1 MYCRTTTTMV
11 HFTHWTRHKSRKF
24 SHMKIKKPLV
34 HFIIKIIFIEKMNVR
49 HSMGALHSFSIKNI
63 FHNEIGFLVSCNG
76 FFDKPE

>member
-1 MYCRTTTTMV
+1 
-11 HFTHWTRHKSRKF
+11 
-24 SHMKIKKPLV
+24 MKIKKPLV